1 MQHEIVSVSIVGI
14 MLHPSRKV
22 DKNMLLR
29 ASAETEFNRTRI
41 PSVIIKTYALW
52 CVNVEIYKCEIH
64 YYVYLEASFTLVNVE
79 QFKLHKKN
87 LLFQNPR
94 KFKRRN

>member
-52 CVNVEIYKCEIH
+52 CVNVEIYKCEIQ
-64 YYVYLEASFTLVNVE
+64 YYVYLEASFTRVNVE
-79 QFKLHKKN
+79 QFKLHKK
-87 LLFQNPR
+87 
-94 KFKRRN
+94 KFIIPKSTKI